1 MKNSLL
7 PPKWITDWIKMSNK
21 ENRIKNKLNI
31 GKKNEAEISLPPN
44 SPIFPLTDNDKKS
57 TLS

>member
-7 PPKWITDWIKMSNK
+7 PPKWITTWIKVNNQ
-21 ENRIKNKLNI
+21 ENQFINSLI
-31 GKKNEAEISLPPN
+31 VGKKNEVEINLPPN
-44 SPIFPLTDNDKKS
+44 HPIFPLTDNDKKI